1 MALPLLMIVLG
12 LIILVW
18 SADIF
23 VEGAAAIANQLGMSP
38 LLIGMVVIGFGTSA
52 PELSVSALSALQGN
66 PGIALGNA
74 YGSNITNIALI
85 LGVTALIS
93 PIAVHSQVLKKEL
106 PILFGV
112 TLLAIAQL
120 YDGELSRMDA
130 IVELGVLIAVM
141 GWMSYQGMKNN
152 STDELEQ
159 EMETELEEHS
169 MSLYQASIWLIAGLI
184 FLVISSRM
192 LVWGAVSIAQDL
204 GVSDLI
210 IGLTIVA
217 IGTSLPELA
226 SSIAAARKGEH
237 DLAVGN
243 IIGSNLFNTLAVVGL
258 AGVIQPMSI
267 PAEII
272 SRDWPLMASLTV
284 ALFAMGYSRNCENGM
299 INRLE
304 GSILLAVYTGYT
316 VYLINSVVS

>member
-12 LIILVW
+12 LAILVW

-23 VEGAAAIANQLGMSP
+23 VEGAAAIARYLGMSP

-93 PIAVHSQVLKKEL
+93 PIRVHSQVIKKEL
-106 PILFGV
+106 PILFVV
-112 TLLAIAQL
+112 TLMVFGQL
-120 YDGELSRMDA
+120 YDGELSRTDA
-130 IVELGVLIAVM
+130 FLQLAVFAGVM
-141 GWMSYQGMKNN
+141 GWMVRQGMKPKA
-152 STDELEQ
+152 DVLEQ
-159 EMETELEEHS
+159 EMEAELKEHA
-169 MSLYQASIWLIAGLI
+169 MSLYQASIWLIAGLV

-192 LVWGAVSIAQDL
+192 LVWGAVSIARDL
-204 GVSDLI
+204 GVSDLV

-226 SSIAAARKGEH
+226 SSIVAARKGEH

-258 AGVIQPMSI
+258 AGAIQPLPI
-267 PAEII
+267 PVEILD
-272 SRDWPLMASLTV
+272 RDWPLMATLTL
-284 ALFAMGYSRNCENGM
+284 ALFALGYSRDNTNGR
-299 INRLE
+299 INRYE
-304 GSILLAVYTGYT
+304 GGLLVAVYAGYT
-316 VYLINSVVS
+316 IYLINTVVSA